1 MASFALVKTPWFAL
15 AARCS
20 EPSLSQRP
28 CLACELSSAGGQ
40 AALGG
45 RGERGEHASFICK
58 AAEYIA
64 IIFVCLLR

>member
-45 RGERGEHASFICK
+45 KSDGRSRRFI
-58 AAEYIA
+58 Y
-64 IIFVCLLR
+64 V